1 MRRPQIRA
9 RAQKDA
15 PPREELGKDR
25 PQAESAAREGLAAS
39 DALAGEGGRAL
50 KMVGRERI

>member
-25 PQAESAAREGLAAS
+25 PQAGSAAREGLAAS
-39 DALAGEGGRAL
+39 DALAGKGGRAL
-50 KMVGRERI
+50 KMVEEEI